1 MNEYFMWFY
10 FSQVHFFFFFFF
22 FIQKLLVDG
31 FLFLVCQVT
40 FIYIALL
47 TIQIVTKQLHNIK
60 IGKLCQKC
68 KITRFNTQFIAEGIS
83 LLNLVMASSSSV

>member
-1 MNEYFMWFY
+1 MNEWINILCG
-10 FSQVHFFFFFFF
+10 
-22 FIQKLLVDG
+22 FIFHKYILYVYIYILVDG